1 MSNVSLT
8 YAGWDYDRTKAI
20 FDGEVRAEGC
30 SLVPVKMRTEEIF
43 RRSLHREEFDI
54 TELSASSYIM
64 QRAKGNEAFIAIPVF
79 VSRAYRHRCIY
90 VRSDRGIRSPK
101 DLEGKKL
108 GVPEYQTTVALW
120 MRGILQD
127 EYGVDFKSIHYI
139 TGGVNEPGRKERLP
153 LALPADIK
161 ATPIKDGECLS
172 QLLEDGEI
180 DAVIAPNPPTCFVTT
195 EGIVERM
202 FPDYVA
208 EEANYFKRTG
218 FFPIMHLIAIRRDNH
233 ERYPWL
239 AESLFKAFAE
249 AKVKAYK
256 NLREAARKPANQFL
270 LPWLLPELERTEALM
285 GPDFWQYGFEANRK
299 ELETMFRYS
308 VEQYLAPKS
317 LDVASLFAERTLA
330 LKDISSVSV

>member
-8 YAGWDYDRTKAI
+8 YAGWDYDRTKPI
-20 FDGEVRAEGC
+20 FDQVVQPKAC
-30 SLVPVKMRTEEIF
+30 TLVPVKMRTEEIF
-43 RRSLHREEFDI
+43 RRSLQRQEFDV

-64 QRAKGNEAFIAIPVF
+64 QRAKGNEDFIAIPVF

-90 VRSDRGIRSPK
+90 VRSDRGIRTPK

-127 EYGVDFKSIHYI
+127 EYGVDFKKIHYI

-153 LALPADIK
+153 LALPDDIQ

-180 DAVIAPNPPTCFVTT
+180 DAIIGPNPPTCFVTT
-195 EGIVERM
+195 QGIVERM

-208 EEANYFKRTG
+208 EEAGYFKSTG
-218 FFPIMHLIAIRRDNH
+218 FFPIMHLMAIRKDVADKH
-233 ERYPWL
+233 SWL
-239 AESLFKAFAE
+239 AESLFNAFVE
-249 AKVKAYK
+249 AKQVAYK
-256 NLREAARKPANQFL
+256 TLREAARKPANQYL

-285 GPDFWQYGFEANRK
+285 GPDFWQYGLEANRK
-299 ELETMFRYS
+299 ELKTMIRYS
-308 VEQYLAPKS
+308 VEQHLAPKS
-317 LDVASLFAERTLA
+317 FDVESMFAEQTLA
-330 LKDISSVSV
+330 LKDVSSVSA